1 MTLGLLLEFFEAAAG
16 VTGIGIELEGL
27 LVVADGSVCHMFVL
41 ALAAHDGIFG
51 GKAFEEFVLGVELG
65 LQGLEL

>member
-27 LVVADGSVCHMFVL
+27 LVVADGGVGHVLVL

-51 GKAFEEFVLGVELG
+51 GEALQELVLRVKLG
-65 LQGLEL
+65 L

>member
-1 MTLGLLLEFFEAAAG
+1 MTLGLLLEFFEASAG

-27 LVVADGSVCHMFVL
+27 LVVADGGVGHVLVL

-51 GKAFEEFVLGVELG
+51 GEALEEFSLGVEFG
-65 LQGLEL
+65 LQGLDF